1 MDIVR
6 EWTHPDHVRRALAE
20 QSQCQPV
27 PASTEPEARGKQ
39 TSWIKVELEATEQR
53 TSLLCNSFLLPEKRF
68 LCAYGPT
75 IHFCEPAASRVVALC
90 ISQRLNGRAVLRSLD
105 TAIRRMFK

>member
-1 MDIVR
+1 MCVR
-6 EWTHPDHVRRALAE
+6 P
-20 QSQCQPV
+20 
-27 PASTEPEARGKQ
+27 
-39 TSWIKVELEATEQR
+39 
-53 TSLLCNSFLLPEKRF
+53 
-68 LCAYGPT
+68 PT